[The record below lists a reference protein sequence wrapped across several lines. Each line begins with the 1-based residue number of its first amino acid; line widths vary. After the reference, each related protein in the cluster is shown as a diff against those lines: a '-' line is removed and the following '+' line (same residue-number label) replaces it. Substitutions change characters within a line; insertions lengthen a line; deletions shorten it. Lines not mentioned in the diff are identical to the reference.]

1 MKIQPNTEKE
11 TLQNAFLKHNL
22 LLPLLLSIS
31 RLLTGMN
38 KQTEKIFSW
47 CFSGQWNFG
56 YRICDL
62 WTSLDV
68 HLSTVST
75 LHLCCIAVDRYFAI
89 VKPLSYTTYM
99 TVNTA
104 ALMIGVAW
112 TAPTLISF
120 LPIFM
125 GWYTTEFH
133 QGWRLENP
141 NECRFRV
148 SFISFFPL
156 FFNPFLNHPSGFV

>member
-1 MKIQPNTEKE
+1 M
-11 TLQNAFLKHNL
+11 L
-22 LLPLLLSIS
+22 L
-31 RLLTGMN
+31 M
-38 KQTEKIFSW
+38 FA
-47 CFSGQWNFG
+47 GQWNFG

-89 VKPLSYTTYM
+89 VRPLKYTTYM
-99 TVNTA
+99 TVKVA

-120 LPIFM
+120 LPIFL

-133 QGWRLENP
+133 QKWRLENP

-148 SFISFFPL
+148 SSNSILLFGSKIFLCIVNVVCGMYAYFI
-156 FFNPFLNHPSGFV
+156 